1 MANVF
6 TSGSNVEVTI
16 SIPGMSTYGSKHCI
30 VSSSHWL
37 YEHSNLIVWALKCEP
52 VEWHSTC
59 KISSWSSSLMVC
71 CCLGKIR
78 TWRSMISERCSIGF
92 KSGEMAGQDIMALML
107 TMTRTFLVWMA
118 LWTISFNPI
127 WLPNHVT
134 HHLFVNSLVSLR
146 PGEHVCEVSPQSVK
160 PFWRRRFLKVYSS
173 KNS

>member
-1 MANVF
+1 MLHCGECF
-6 TSGSNVEVTI
+6 HIGIQCGSNNLDTRYVHLRQQAL
-16 SIPGMSTYGSKHCI
+16 HCI
-30 VSSSHWL
+30 VFT
-37 YEHSNLIVWALKCEP
+37 LIVWALKCEP

-118 LWTISFNPI
+118 LWAISFNPI

-146 PGEHVCEVSPQSVK
+146 PGEHVCEVSPQSVQS
-160 PFWRRRFLKVYSS
+160 FWLKRLLVVFG
-173 KNS
+173 